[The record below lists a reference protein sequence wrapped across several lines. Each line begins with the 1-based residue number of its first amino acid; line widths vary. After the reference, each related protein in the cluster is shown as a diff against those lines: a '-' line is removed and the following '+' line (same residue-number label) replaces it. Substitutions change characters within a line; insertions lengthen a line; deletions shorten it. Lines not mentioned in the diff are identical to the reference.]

1 VHNRRVRV
9 ASFTASR
16 AFVSTAVRVHRAPAR
31 QQGAGSICNR
41 SPPRACIHVQW
52 VHVCACVKVRPS
64 LVHMDSPANESTL
77 YAVLHVPRLSCMRPR
92 PYTTWTLAPL
102 ASILSPAR
110 VLLSLPFLTKSS
122 PAVPTHGLFHL
133 ASLRRAAADLS
144 TRTQPI
150 WPCALA
156 PPLLALAPGGRRLCA
171 CTVLVSPHAFAVIL
185 GARFVSPPAWMMG
198 GRAKLP
204 GAYMRAWSCTGLAR
218 RVARAACRC
227 IYK

>member
-1 VHNRRVRV
+1 VRNRRVRV

-16 AFVSTAVRVHRAPAR
+16 AFVLTAVRVHRAPAR

-41 SPPRACIHVQW
+41 SPPRACIDVQW
-52 VHVCACVKVRPS
+52 AHVCACVKVRPS
-64 LVHMDSPANESTL
+64 FVHMDSPANESTV
-77 YAVLHVPRLSCMRPR
+77 YAVLHVLRLSCMRLR
-92 PYTTWTLAPL
+92 PYTTWTLVPL

-110 VLLSLPFLTKSS
+110 VLLSLPFLTTSS

-144 TRTQPI
+144 TRTQPV
-150 WPCALA
+150 WPCVLA
-156 PPLLALAPGGRRLCA
+156 PPLLALAPGGRHLCT
-171 CTVLVSPHAFAVIL
+171 CTALVSPRVCAVIL
-185 GARFVSPPAWMMG
+185 GVRSVSPPTWMVG
-198 GRAKLP
+198 GRALP